1 MRYTCTHTVS
11 VKTIFVFSQAGTC
24 YLRHASC
31 NGGNRQGVKVTGWQP
46 GGHFPFLQ
54 NFAAFPLILFSASTF
69 TVYLSPAPPHSSPPS
84 GRSLSGPRVSVRS
97 LWPSSPPALRL
108 APRPPQGAQLRGS
121 QTARPVAA
129 RGSGAC
135 ALRRRRPPPPLP
147 AAELCQV
154 CEEPAR
160 ASAGHGEPPPSP
172 PPPRAQIFPELGSVL
187 FPQRGRAWVL
197 RRKGWRTP

>member
-1 MRYTCTHTVS
+1 MQWWQR
-11 VKTIFVFSQAGTC
+11 
-24 YLRHASC
+24 
-31 NGGNRQGVKVTGWQP
+31 GGGEGDGV
-46 GGHFPFLQ
+46 
-54 NFAAFPLILFSASTF
+54 AARRALS
-69 TVYLSPAPPHSSPPS
+69 LSPKLRSLPAETPSRSFFSLPQLSRSAYSPGPHSSPRS
-84 GRSLSGPRVSVRS
+84 GRSLSRPRAYFSS
-97 LWPSSPPALRL
+97 LSPSSLPDPPPRC
-108 APRPPQGAQLRGS
+108 APTRGTQLSSRH
-121 QTARPVAA
+121 TARPVAA

-187 FPQRGRAWVL
+187 FPQQGRAWLL
-197 RRKGWRTP
+197 RRRGWRTL